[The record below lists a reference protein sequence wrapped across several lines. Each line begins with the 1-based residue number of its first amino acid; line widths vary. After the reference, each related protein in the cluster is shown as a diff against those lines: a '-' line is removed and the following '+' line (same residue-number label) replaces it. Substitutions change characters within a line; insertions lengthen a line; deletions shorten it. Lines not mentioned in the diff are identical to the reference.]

1 MVPPMA
7 APGADRPSSAAIVEA
22 LRSVHDPCCREMGI
36 SVVDMGLIESV
47 EVDRADATVRLVLT
61 SGWCPFAVD
70 LLSQVK
76 ERIAALEGLEGV
88 DVQILWDRAWGPE
101 RLAPGA
107 RAKLRFL
114 PDPSEVPDR
123 AAYLA
128 AHRPRGGQEPFS
140 GPRAL
145 PARGP
150 SAGRPD
156 GG

>member
-1 MVPPMA
+1 
-7 APGADRPSSAAIVEA
+7 
-22 LRSVHDPCCREMGI
+22 MGI